1 MLLTEEQMRDQIREY
16 WKVSVQH
23 ERLGQWLMNRMP
35 LKVNDPDLFYEKND
49 NIAVSKYQQR
59 YVVASEE
66 ETKAWIEAKKSEGIP
81 QVNIQEVKDLI
92 QKIEFNTSGSDG
104 SCYTTVC
111 TLTTNFGFKAIDK
124 SGAIHEEGF
133 NEGVSKRFA
142 FQNAFSKL
150 VEHHSYLVR
159 YNLDKAGQTLV
170 RSKSTKPKY
179 VQEDDGA

>member
-16 WKVSVQH
+16 WKVSEQH

-49 NIAVSKYQQR
+49 NIAVSKYQTR

-66 ETKAWIEAKKSEGIP
+66 ETKAWIEAKKAEGVP

-92 QKIEFNTSGSDG
+92 QKIEFNTSGAEG
-104 SCYTTVC
+104 SCYQTVC
-111 TLTTNFGFKAIDK
+111 TLTTNFGFKAIGK
-124 SGAIHEEGF
+124 SDSIHEDGY
-133 NEGVSKRFA
+133 NEGVGKRFA
-142 FQNAFSKL
+142 FQRAFSAL

-159 YNLDKAGQTLV
+159 YLLDKEGKTLV
-170 RSKSTKPKY
+170 LSKSTKPKY